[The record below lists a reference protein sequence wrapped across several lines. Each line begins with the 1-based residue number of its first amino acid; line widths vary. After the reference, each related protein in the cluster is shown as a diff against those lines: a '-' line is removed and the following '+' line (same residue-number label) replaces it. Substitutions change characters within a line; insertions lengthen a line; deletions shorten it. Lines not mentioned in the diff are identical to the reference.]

1 MKTCPNCSEPNSDG
15 ASECVICGD
24 KLEISQV
31 ALSATPSTVEQV
43 VSEQVVSELS
53 EIGAVEEVQTLKGT
67 EPPVPPPL
75 PPPTETPPEPPKE
88 EPQSAE
94 QFEEAKTIPMASAQ
108 EPEPI
113 IQEPVT
119 PAPTPPEP
127 TIQEPFIPEPA
138 PTISTS
144 KNIVLL
150 VYHDTEARVVHTHRV
165 LNNITLIGREDPQR
179 DIFPD
184 LDLGKLASAGVS
196 ASCASR
202 QHLRL
207 IRQGNDFFLF
217 IYKGTTGTQV
227 NKDIIDESR
236 YGRRFP
242 VAIGDR
248 IIIGGKIRLKLCLAD

>member
-1 MKTCPNCSEPNSDG
+1 MTNYTHILDLAKE
-15 ASECVICGD
+15 A
-24 KLEISQV
+24 
-31 ALSATPSTVEQV
+31 
-43 VSEQVVSELS
+43 
-53 EIGAVEEVQTLKGT
+53 

-75 PPPTETPPEPPKE
+75 PPPPPESEPPKE
-88 EPQSAE
+88 PTPESPNEEVKEVEESPTTKYSKEDEP
-94 QFEEAKTIPMASAQ
+94 
-108 EPEPI
+108 
-113 IQEPVT
+113 
-119 PAPTPPEP
+119 PAPPKETPSPSA
-127 TIQEPFIPEPA
+127 T
-138 PTISTS
+138 
-144 KNIVLL
+144 KNVVLQ
-150 VYHDTEARVVHTHRV
+150 VYHDLDSRVVHTHRV

-242 VAIGDR
+242 IAIGDR
-248 IIIGGKIRLKLCLAD
+248 IILGGKIRLKLSLGE